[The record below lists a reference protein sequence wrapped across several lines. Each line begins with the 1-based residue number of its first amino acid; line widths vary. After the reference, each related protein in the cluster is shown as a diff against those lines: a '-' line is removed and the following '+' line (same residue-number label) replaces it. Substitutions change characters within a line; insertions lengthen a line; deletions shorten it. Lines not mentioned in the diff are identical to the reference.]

1 MTLQEH
7 CHKDKSTII
16 AMHAL
21 VQECAAETGLSLA
34 GNLSEVC
41 QQAEVNRT
49 QIYEK
54 KAQLRQLLAGA
65 EVPGPGRPAKA
76 AAQPDEACAGCA
88 LREQVLRYRLAHPG
102 AMVHHPGGSTSYSDG
117 FRRFILDL
125 ADEWVGDLER
135 FCAQVEVPYRTLISW
150 QKRDRREPYGPPFSP
165 RPMPALGRSV
175 SAEVRQIVE
184 DYACWEGSL
193 RDFLGYEAARL
204 KLAPTAIRR
213 VLVITGLLAVKARKS
228 PRYRGS
234 TVTTQPGEVLV
245 TDGKAVAVVST
256 ASGVVSHYNWQ
267 AMVDQPTACHTASVV
282 TDTECAQGVRQAFE
296 DSCQF
301 LGRCPQVLVHD
312 NKPIHHEEGLKAA
325 IEPTTKMLPATP
337 ARPENKAVVEGEFGK
352 FEQAVGSLH
361 LDDSRLA
368 NLKRSAVS
376 EVIRAYSAGINHA
389 GRAEFDGK
397 SRLQV
402 LREACPDPKKDRVFL
417 EQLRSAHAQPR
428 RQDSLP
434 SQPVARTLLDQGFV
448 RFGLEARDPKGELR
462 TWLSARYTPEAI
474 RQGLAIFGTEQAKGR
489 LRNRMAHR
497 YLVKLIQ
504 SCQEELNLRN
514 QESLLREFA
523 ETERRAWLAEMEQD
537 YALLQSDCEHRAT
550 LENDLAFCLSEQA
563 VFGSLPLQRAFW
575 EEKLKGLLSTQRQ
588 RIGAVCRHI
597 RRLFEA
603 AWNDRF
609 QLISRLVAWEK
620 QLA

>member
-1 MTLQEH
+1 MTLEEH
-7 CHKDKSTII
+7 CQKDKPTII

-21 VQECAAETGLSLA
+21 VQDCAAEAGLSLQ
-34 GNLSEVC
+34 GTVSEVC
-41 QQAEVNRT
+41 QQAGVNRT

-54 KAQLRQLLAGA
+54 KAQLRQVLAGA
-65 EVPGPGRPAKA
+65 EVAGPGRPAKA
-76 AAQPDEACAGCA
+76 AAQPDEACAGGA

-102 AMVHHPGGSTSYSDG
+102 AMVPHPGGSTSYSDA
-117 FRRFILDL
+117 FKRFILDM
-125 ADEWVGDLER
+125 ADEWAGDLER
-135 FCAQVEVPYRTLISW
+135 FCVQVEVPYRTLMSW
-150 QKRDRREPYGPPFSP
+150 QRRDRSEPYVPFSP
-165 RPMPALGRSV
+165 RPVPALGRSV
-175 SAEVRQIVE
+175 SADVRQIVE
-184 DYACWEGSL
+184 DYARWEGSL

-204 KLAPTAIRR
+204 ALAPTAIRR
-213 VLVITGLLAVKARKS
+213 VLVITGLLPVKARKG

-234 TVTTQPGEVLV
+234 TVGTQPGQVLV
-245 TDGKAVAVVST
+245 TDGKAVTVVST

-296 DSCQF
+296 DSCRF
-301 LGRCPQVLVHD
+301 LGRRPRVLVHD
-312 NKPIHHEEGLKAA
+312 NKPIHHDEELKAA
-325 IEPTTKMLPATP
+325 IEPTTQMLPTTP
-337 ARPENKAVVEGEFGK
+337 ARAENKAVVEGEFGK
-352 FEQAVGSLH
+352 FEQAVGLVH
-361 LDDSRLA
+361 LDDSSLET
-368 NLKRSAVS
+368 LKRSAVS
-376 EVIRAYSAGINHA
+376 EIIRAYTAGINHA

-402 LREACPDPKKDRVFL
+402 LRETCPDPEADQAFL
-417 EQLRSAHAQPR
+417 EQLRSAHAQPGR
-428 RQDSLP
+428 PDTLP
-434 SQPVARTLLDQGFV
+434 TQAVARALLDQGFA
-448 RFGLEARDPKGELR
+448 RFELEAHDPKGELR

-474 RQGLAIFGTEQAKGR
+474 GQGLAIFGTEQAKGR
-489 LRNRMAHR
+489 LRNPMAHR

-504 SCQEELNLRN
+504 SCQEELNLRE

-523 ETERRAWLAEMEQD
+523 ETERQAWLAELEQD
-537 YALLQSDCEHRAT
+537 YALLQSECENGST
-550 LENDLAFCLSEQA
+550 LESDLAFRLSEQT

-575 EEKLKGLLSTQRQ
+575 EEKLKGLLATQRQ

-603 AWNDRF
+603 EWNDRF

>member
-21 VQECAAETGLSLA
+21 VQDCAAESGLSLA
-34 GNLSEVC
+34 GSLSEVC

-49 QIYEK
+49 QVYEK
-54 KAQLRQLLAGA
+54 KAQLKQLLGGV
-65 EVPGPGRPAKA
+65 EVPGPGRPVKA
-76 AAQPDEACAGCA
+76 AAQPDEACAGGA

-102 AMVHHPGGSTSYSDG
+102 ARVPHPGGSTSYSAG
-117 FRRFILDL
+117 FKRFILDL
-125 ADEWVGDLER
+125 ADGWAGNLER

-150 QKRDRREPYGPPFSP
+150 QRGDQNTPYVPFSP
-165 RPMPALGRSV
+165 RPVPALGRSV
-175 SAEVRQIVE
+175 SAEVHQIVE
-184 DYACWEGSL
+184 DYAGWEGSL
-193 RDFLGYEAARL
+193 REFLGYEAVRL
-204 KLAPTAIRR
+204 RLAPTAIRR
-213 VLVITGLLAVKARKS
+213 VLVITGLLAVKARKG

-234 TVTTQPGEVLV
+234 TVATQPGEVLV

-256 ASGVVSHYNWQ
+256 VSGAVSHYNWQ
-267 AMVDQPTACHTASVV
+267 AMVDQASACHSASVV
-282 TDTECAQGVRQAFE
+282 TDTECAQGVQQAFQ
-296 DSCQF
+296 DSCRF
-301 LGRCPQVLVHD
+301 LGRRPRILVHD
-312 NKPIHHEEGLKAA
+312 NKPIHRDEELKAA

-361 LDDSRLA
+361 LDEGSLES
-368 NLKRSAVS
+368 LKRSAVS
-376 EVIRAYSAGINHA
+376 EVIRAYTAGINHA

-402 LREACPDPKKDRVFL
+402 LREACPDPEQDRAFL
-417 EQLRSAHAQPR
+417 EQLRSAHSQPG
-428 RQDSLP
+428 RQDILA
-434 SQPVARTLLDQGFV
+434 SQPVARALLDQGFA
-448 RFGLEARDPKGELR
+448 RFGLEALDPEGELR

-489 LRNRMAHR
+489 LRNPMAHR

-504 SCQEELNLRN
+504 SCQEELNLRD

-523 ETERRAWLAEMEQD
+523 ETERRAWLRELEQD
-537 YALLQSDCEHRAT
+537 YALLQTECENSST
-550 LENDLAFCLSEQA
+550 LESDLAFRLSEQT

-575 EEKLKGLLSTQRQ
+575 EEKLKALLATRRQ

-609 QLISRLVAWEK
+609 QLISRLVAWEQ

>member
-21 VQECAAETGLSLA
+21 VQDCAAESGLSLA

-49 QIYEK
+49 QVYEK
-54 KAQLRQLLAGA
+54 KAQLGQVLGA
-65 EVPGPGRPAKA
+65 VEVPGPGRPAKA
-76 AAQPDEACAGCA
+76 ATRPDEQWAGYA

-102 AMVHHPGGSTSYSDG
+102 ATVPHPGGSTSYSDG
-117 FRRFILDL
+117 FKRFILDL
-125 ADEWVGDLER
+125 ADEWVGDLDR
-135 FCAQVEVPYRTLISW
+135 FCAQVEVPYRTLMSW
-150 QKRDRREPYGPPFSP
+150 QRRDRGEAYVPFSP
-165 RPMPALGRSV
+165 RPLPVLGRSV
-175 SAEVRQIVE
+175 SVEVRQIVE
-184 DYACWEGSL
+184 DYARWEGSL
-193 RDFLGYEAARL
+193 RDFLGSEAARL
-204 KLAPTAIRR
+204 ALAPTAIRR
-213 VLVITGLLAVKARKS
+213 VLVITGLLPVKARKS

-234 TVTTQPGEVLV
+234 TVATQPGEVLV

-256 ASGVVSHYNWQ
+256 ASGVVSPYNWQ
-267 AMVDQPTACHTASVV
+267 AMVDQLTACHTASVV

-312 NKPIHHEEGLKAA
+312 NKPIHHDEGLKAA

-361 LDDSRLA
+361 LDDSSLE

-376 EVIRAYSAGINHA
+376 EVIRAYTAGINHA

-402 LREACPDPKKDRVFL
+402 LREACPDPEKDRAFL
-417 EQLRSAHAQPR
+417 EQLRSAHAQPGR
-428 RQDSLP
+428 LDTLP
-434 SQPVARTLLDQGFV
+434 SQPVARALLDQGFA
-448 RFGLEARDPKGELR
+448 RFGLEALDPKGELR
-462 TWLSARYTPEAI
+462 TWLSNRYTPEAI

-489 LRNRMAHR
+489 LKNPMAHR

-504 SCQEELNLRN
+504 SGQEELNLRE
-514 QESLLREFA
+514 QENLLREFA
-523 ETERRAWLAEMEQD
+523 ETERRAWLGELEQD
-537 YALLQSDCEHRAT
+537 CALLQSECENGAT
-550 LENDLAFCLSEQA
+550 LESDLAFRLSEQT

-575 EEKLKGLLSTQRQ
+575 EEKLKGLLATQRQ

-603 AWNDRF
+603 EWNERF
-609 QLISRLVAWEK
+609 QLISRLVAWEQ

>member
-21 VQECAAETGLSLA
+21 VQECAAEAGLSLA

-49 QIYEK
+49 QVYQK
-54 KAQLRQLLAGA
+54 KAQLGQVLGA
-65 EVPGPGRPAKA
+65 VEVPGPGRPVKA
-76 AAQPDEACAGCA
+76 AARPDEGCAGCA
-88 LREQVLRYRLAHPG
+88 LREQVLRYRLAHAG
-102 AMVHHPGGSTSYSDG
+102 AMVPHPGGSTSYSDG
-117 FRRFILDL
+117 FKRFILDM
-125 ADEWVGDLER
+125 ADGWGCDLER
-135 FCAQVEVPYRTLISW
+135 FCAQVQVPYRTLMSW
-150 QKRDRREPYGPPFSP
+150 QRGDRSEPYVAFLP
-165 RPMPALGRSV
+165 RPVPALGRPV

-184 DYACWEGSL
+184 DYARWEGSL

-204 KLAPTAIRR
+204 DLAPTAIRR
-213 VLVITGLLAVKARKS
+213 VLVITGLLPVKASKG

-234 TVTTQPGEVLV
+234 TVATQPGEVLV
-245 TDGKAVAVVST
+245 TDGKTVAVVST
-256 ASGVVSHYNWQ
+256 TSGAVSPYNWQ
-267 AMVDQPTACHTASVV
+267 AMVDQATACHTAGVV

-296 DSCQF
+296 DSCRL

-361 LDDSRLA
+361 LDDSSLE

-376 EVIRAYSAGINHA
+376 EAIRAYTAGINHA

-402 LREACPDPKKDRVFL
+402 LREACPDPEKDRAFL
-417 EQLRSAHAQPR
+417 EQLRSTHTQPG
-428 RQDSLP
+428 RQDILP
-434 SQPVARTLLDQGFV
+434 SQPVARALLDQGFA
-448 RFGLEARDPKGELR
+448 RFGLEALDPEGELR
-462 TWLSARYTPEAI
+462 TWLSTRYTPEAI

-504 SCQEELNLRN
+504 SCQEELNLRD

-523 ETERRAWLAEMEQD
+523 ETERRAWLAELEQD

-563 VFGSLPLQRAFW
+563 VFASLPLQRVFW
-575 EEKLKGLLSTQRQ
+575 EEKLKALLVTQRQ

-603 AWNDRF
+603 EWNERF
-609 QLISRLVAWEK
+609 QLISRLVAWEQ

>member
-7 CHKDKSTII
+7 CRKDKPTII

-21 VQECAAETGLSLA
+21 VEDCAAEAGLSLQ
-34 GNLSEVC
+34 GSLSEVC
-41 QQAEVNRT
+41 QQAGVNRT

-54 KAQLRQLLAGA
+54 KVQLRQVLAEA
-65 EVPGPGRPAKA
+65 EVAGPGRPAKGA
-76 AAQPDEACAGCA
+76 VRPDEGCAGGA

-102 AMVHHPGGSTSYSDG
+102 AMVAHPGRGTSYSHG
-117 FRRFILDL
+117 FKRFLLDL
-125 ADEWVGDLER
+125 AEEWAGDLER
-135 FCAQVEVPYRTLISW
+135 FCAQVEVPYRTLMSW
-150 QKRDRREPYGPPFSP
+150 QRRDGAEPYVAFSP
-165 RPMPALGRSV
+165 RPVPPLGRSV

-184 DYACWEGSL
+184 DYAQWEGSQ
-193 RDFLGYEAARL
+193 RDFFGYEAARL
-204 KLAPTAIRR
+204 QLAPTAIRH
-213 VLVITGLLAVKARKS
+213 VLVITGLLPLKGHKG

-234 TVTTQPGEVLV
+234 TYVAQPGAVLV

-256 ASGVVSHYNWQ
+256 ASGAVSHYNWQ
-267 AMVDQPTACHTASVV
+267 AVVDQTTACHTASVV
-282 TDTECAQGVRQAFE
+282 TDTECAQGVQQAFAK
-296 DSCQF
+296 SCEL

-312 NKPIHHEEGLKAA
+312 HKPIHHDEGLKAA

-337 ARPENKAVVEGEFGK
+337 ARPENKAVIEGEFGK
-352 FEQAVGSLH
+352 FEQALGRLH
-361 LDDSRLA
+361 LDDSSLE

-397 SRLQV
+397 SRLEV
-402 LREACPDPKKDRVFL
+402 LREACPDPEKDRAFL
-417 EQLRSAHAQPR
+417 EGLRSAHTQPR
-428 RQDSLP
+428 RSDSLP
-434 SQPVARTLLDQGFV
+434 SQPVARAVLDQGFA
-448 RFGLEARDPKGELR
+448 RFGLEPLDPERALR

-474 RQGLAIFGTEQAKGR
+474 RQGLALFGTERDKGR
-489 LRNRMAHR
+489 LRNPTAHR

-504 SCQEELNLRN
+504 SCQEELDLRA
-514 QESLLREFA
+514 QEHLLREFA
-523 ETERRAWLAEMEQD
+523 ETERRAWLQELEHD
-537 YALLQSDCEHRAT
+537 YTRLKDDCDNAAT
-550 LENDLAFCLSEQA
+550 LENDLSFRLSEQA

-575 EEKLKGLLSTQRQ
+575 EDKLKALLATQRQ

-603 AWNDRF
+603 EWNDRF
-609 QLISRLVAWEK
+609 QLISRLVAWEQ